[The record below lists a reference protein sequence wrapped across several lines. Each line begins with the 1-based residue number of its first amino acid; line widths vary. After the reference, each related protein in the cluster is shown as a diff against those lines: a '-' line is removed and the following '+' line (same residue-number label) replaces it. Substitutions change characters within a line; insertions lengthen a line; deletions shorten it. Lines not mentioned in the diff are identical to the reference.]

1 MTVIAYSSAAGGPVR
16 GILPLEHLSTSRNC
30 AKPLS
35 KIFEA
40 QTMLQS
46 FKCPHGKDFGVDGKK
61 WIGKPGGKTEA
72 EEHGVKCRKV
82 AGDGG
87 GKKVKRGL
95 KDEGCHGRNL
105 DINRGGWRR
114 CVESKREAARK
125 PTASET
131 EGAIKKKADSKCNRW
146 KKRPF
151 CLNNIC
157 VEDVKTTRRM
167 HHRRL
172 HAFLWFTTLLF
183 SLCPKMASSQVR
195 K

>member
-16 GILPLEHLSTSRNC
+16 GILPLEHLSTSTNC
-30 AKPLS
+30 ARPLS
-35 KIFEA
+35 KIFAA
-40 QTMLQS
+40 QTMLEPS
-46 FKCPHGKDFGVDGKK
+46 KCPHEKDFGVDGKK
-61 WIGKPGGKTEA
+61 RIEKPGGKTET

-82 AGDGG
+82 TGDGG
-87 GKKVKRGL
+87 GKKVERGL

-125 PTASET
+125 PTAFET
-131 EGAIKKKADSKCNRW
+131 EGAVKRKAESKCSQW

-151 CLNNIC
+151 CLNNIY

-167 HHRRL
+167 HRRL
-172 HAFLWFTTLLF
+172 LAFLWFTTLLF
-183 SLCPKMASSQVR
+183 GLCPKMASSQVR